1 MYEFFGAVPN
11 PQPKPVSTC
20 LGELEVWKC
29 EPSASAR
36 DPCQSDEAC
45 SSSAESRTTFSNTKF
60 RISTL
65 PAHSIL
71 HTKQPPAVLTRGMVI
86 ASVHE
91 GDDVD
96 TCEFAESRLRMP
108 HPSKLSGC
116 IHPPSSSR
124 CPFTSRR
131 AFSRLVFW
139 RWESSV
145 GTITVENRR
154 GC

>member
-45 SSSAESRTTFSNTKF
+45 SSSAESRTTFSNTNF

-71 HTKQPPAVLTRGMVI
+71 HTKQPPLPCKYMKRG
-86 ASVHE
+86 ASMFVCYGHQS
-91 GDDVD
+91 
-96 TCEFAESRLRMP
+96 ALANS
-108 HPSKLSGC
+108 
-116 IHPPSSSR
+116 
-124 CPFTSRR
+124 
-131 AFSRLVFW
+131 
-139 RWESSV
+139 
-145 GTITVENRR
+145 N
-154 GC
+154 